1 MSGWPGI
8 LDPDGAREHLAA
20 WKGNIDRLAVD
31 TRRMSDRLQELRV
44 TATDTNRMVEVTV
57 DSSGSLVN
65 LSLGERTQRVAPEV
79 VARTIMATIREA
91 KGQLAEKS
99 KEIIA
104 DTLGTE
110 SVAAR
115 EIADRVEQQLTP
127 PDLAAGD
134 PDTSPHRW

>member
-1 MSGWPGI
+1 
-8 LDPDGAREHLAA
+8 
-20 WKGNIDRLAVD
+20 
-31 TRRMSDRLQELRV
+31 MSDRLQELRV
-44 TATDTNRMVEVTV
+44 TVTDTNRMVEVTV
-57 DSSGSLVN
+57 DSSGSLVD

-127 PDLAAGD
+127 PDPAVGD
-134 PDTSPHRW
+134 PGTSPHRW